1 MAVENGIRP
10 EDMNPDVSSV
20 DVSVPQAPNFEGGAE
35 VLQGPQGGAIVQALT
50 DAMSNQEQ
58 TPQVPH
64 DANLAELIEDGYR
77 GEISTDLTASYQDC
91 LLYTSDAADE

>member
-50 DAMSNQEQ
+50 DAMSK
-58 TPQVPH
+58 
-64 DANLAELIEDGYR
+64 
-77 GEISTDLTASYQDC
+77 QDPNTC
-91 LLYTSDAADE
+91 LLYTSPSPRDRTRSRMPSSA